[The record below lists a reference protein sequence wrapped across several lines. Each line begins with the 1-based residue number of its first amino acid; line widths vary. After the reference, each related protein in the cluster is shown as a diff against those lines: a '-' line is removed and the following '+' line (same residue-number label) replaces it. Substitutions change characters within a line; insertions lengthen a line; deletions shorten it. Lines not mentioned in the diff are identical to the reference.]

1 MHIGNYLGL
10 VHSSERQLAD
20 AFKQVAEHHGD
31 EPDIYQTCML
41 LCSWFQEHVKAL
53 KPFVDRYSEEKN
65 DEPKRL
71 SQSLFE
77 EPRSGS
83 LALLR
88 DLHDLWLL
96 ANEVHL
102 CWTVILQAAKALRD
116 IELEDLCQQL
126 DTQTHRQQAWVLTRI
141 KQAAPQI
148 LVVAA

>member
-10 VHSSERQLAD
+10 IHQSEKQLAD
-20 AFKQVAEHHGD
+20 ALVAVGEHHKD
-31 EPDIYQTCML
+31 EPDVYQTCML
-41 LCSWFQEHVKAL
+41 LASWSREHVEAL
-53 KPFVDRYSEEKN
+53 RPFIDRYSEDKS
-65 DEPKRL
+65 DEPERL

-88 DLHDLWLL
+88 DLHDLWLI

-102 CWTVILQAAKALRD
+102 CWTVILQAARALRD
-116 IELEDLCQQL
+116 SRLEALCQRL
-126 DTQTHRQQAWVLTRI
+126 DGQTSRQEAWLLTRI

-148 LVVAA
+148 LVVAD